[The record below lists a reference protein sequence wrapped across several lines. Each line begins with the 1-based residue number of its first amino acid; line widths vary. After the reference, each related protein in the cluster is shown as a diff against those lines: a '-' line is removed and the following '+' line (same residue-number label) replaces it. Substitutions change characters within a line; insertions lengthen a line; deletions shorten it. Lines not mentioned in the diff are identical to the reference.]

1 MTNRIEDYALI
12 GDCETAALVGRDGS
26 IDWLCWPRFDSGAV
40 FAAMLGN
47 PDNGRWSIAPEDET
61 ARISRAYRG
70 NTLILQTDIATAD
83 GEVTLIEF
91 MPLRLEGT
99 SHVVRIVKGRRGRV
113 EMRTELVL
121 RFDYGL
127 IVPWVTRLGDNCIKA
142 IAGPDMAILWS
153 STPLKA
159 DGFRHCAAF
168 TVSAGET
175 ATFVLGYG
183 PSFHPLPEPIQPLQA
198 LAQTEEA
205 WGKWSGGYK
214 GTGDYRK
221 EVLRSLITLKA
232 LTYRPTGGVV
242 AAPTTSLPEKVGG
255 ERNWDYRYCWLR
267 DATFTL
273 LALLNCGFEE
283 EANAWRTWLRHAV
296 AGDPAQLQIM
306 YGLAGERRLDEWEVP
321 WLAGFEGARPVRIG
335 NAAAKQ
341 LQLDIFGEVMD
352 ALFQSGAAGLAAA
365 GLEWD
370 LQRKLVE
377 HLETI
382 WQEPDEG
389 LWEVRGGRR
398 QFTHSKVMAWV
409 AIDRAIKSVERFGV
423 EGPVARW
430 RSLRAKIHR
439 QVCKEGYDTRI
450 GSFVQSYGSTD
461 LDASALLIPLVG
473 FLPPTDPRVKTTADA
488 IARNLMVDG
497 LICRYDTRRTKDGLR
512 AGEGAFLACSFWFVD
527 NLVLLGRRD
536 EAKQLFGT
544 LLGLCN
550 DVGLL
555 PEEYDPIAGRMLG
568 NFPQAFSHVALINT
582 AHNLSTPEKPA
593 EQRSG
598 HKREPAEAGA

>member
-70 NTLILQTDIATAD
+70 NTLILQTDIAPAD

-91 MPLRLEGT
+91 MPLRMEGT

-214 GTGDYRK
+214 GTGDYRE
-221 EVLRSLITLKA
+221 EVLRSLITLK
-232 LTYRPTGGVV
+232 
-242 AAPTTSLPEKVGG
+242 
-255 ERNWDYRYCWLR
+255 
-267 DATFTL
+267 
-273 LALLNCGFEE
+273 
-283 EANAWRTWLRHAV
+283 
-296 AGDPAQLQIM
+296 
-306 YGLAGERRLDEWEVP
+306 
-321 WLAGFEGARPVRIG
+321 
-335 NAAAKQ
+335 
-341 LQLDIFGEVMD
+341 
-352 ALFQSGAAGLAAA
+352 
-365 GLEWD
+365 
-370 LQRKLVE
+370 
-377 HLETI
+377 
-382 WQEPDEG
+382 
-389 LWEVRGGRR
+389 
-398 QFTHSKVMAWV
+398 
-409 AIDRAIKSVERFGV
+409 
-423 EGPVARW
+423 
-430 RSLRAKIHR
+430 
-439 QVCKEGYDTRI
+439 
-450 GSFVQSYGSTD
+450 
-461 LDASALLIPLVG
+461 
-473 FLPPTDPRVKTTADA
+473 
-488 IARNLMVDG
+488 
-497 LICRYDTRRTKDGLR
+497 
-512 AGEGAFLACSFWFVD
+512 
-527 NLVLLGRRD
+527 
-536 EAKQLFGT
+536 
-544 LLGLCN
+544 
-550 DVGLL
+550 
-555 PEEYDPIAGRMLG
+555 
-568 NFPQAFSHVALINT
+568 
-582 AHNLSTPEKPA
+582 
-593 EQRSG
+593 
-598 HKREPAEAGA
+598 